1 MARREARCEN
11 CNHIAQYEGRLNQ
24 EVDCVE
30 CDANVRMT
38 RKNSRPLYGWR
49 VVRDYGFDATTDE
62 PEYNRQGKEYGD
74 YQGGKHRYRLRDD
87 DGNACYLIESDTA
100 PDSDK
105 QSRLF
110 APLEWAMN
118 DVGATSIE
126 YKTTEGWEYL

>member
-1 MARREARCEN
+1 MREVRCDN
-11 CNHIAQYEGRLNQ
+11 CEHIAKYEAKRNQ

-30 CDANVRMT
+30 CDATIRIS
-38 RKNSRPLYGWR
+38 RDNSRVLWGWR

-62 PEYNRQGKEYGD
+62 PEWNRQGKEYGD
-74 YQGGKHRYRLRDD
+74 YQGGKHRYRLRDE
-87 DGNACYLIESDTA
+87 DGKTWYLIEADTA
-100 PDSDK
+100 PESDA

-110 APLEWAMN
+110 APLDWAMA